1 MLTKSDF
8 QKAISD
14 SIAAYPAVAPLYQ
27 AGDPRILQHLD
38 AMATMLAMLSAQIE
52 TAVSEPFEKARD
64 ATVLA
69 DAAMRGIVRKG
80 SAARVR
86 IRAVNKGTGAYTIDS
101 GRMLLDSS
109 GLMHRV
115 ETSALVPAA
124 GETTFEAVQMRG
136 VTIRHTVSVS
146 EPFYAIAIPAAADDT
161 HLCSI
166 GVSDADGEFAY
177 RDRYVN
183 TAAGERVFHVEADD
197 RQQVYVRFGLEGV
210 VGVQPK
216 AGSEIVLTVFYT
228 AGQISPASGSPFAFE
243 YLGSPAESAIDLS
256 MDALLAAGQNPMPMS
271 VLRDLARYP
280 SVYDSN
286 AVFLGEFDFLVRRNF
301 PTLQF
306 LSVWNESAEE
316 RARGP
321 SIDNINTLFVACLS
335 EQGGEAELTEN
346 DPNSPVK
353 PAVIADA
360 QLTSTQR
367 AIKAAI
373 LAADDS
379 YRVRFV
385 TLVRSKIGITI
396 GARISTSYIAPDVSQ
411 KIAEALLAE
420 FGPSSPAARRGGQRP
435 LYQRIYALLRQKV
448 QALSDGTADL
458 TVSIAE
464 PASLLVRPEMWRYLD
479 ASTLS
484 IHVETA
490 NIVTPSWGG

>member
-14 SIAAYPAVAPLYQ
+14 SISAYPAVAPLYQ

-52 TAVSEPFEKARD
+52 TAVSEPFEKSRD

-80 SAARVR
+80 AAARVR
-86 IRAVNKGTGAYTIDS
+86 IQATNKGPGACAIDS

-109 GLMHRV
+109 GLMYRI
-115 ETSALVPAA
+115 ETSALVPSG
-124 GETTFEAVQMRG
+124 GETTFEAVQMRS

-146 EPFYAIAIPAAADDT
+146 EPFYAIAIPAADDDA

-166 GVSDADGEFAY
+166 SVSDADGEFVY

-216 AGSEIVLTVFYT
+216 AGAEIVLTVFYT

-256 MDALLAAGQNPMPMS
+256 MSTLLTAGQNPMPMS

-280 SVYDSN
+280 SVYDGN

-321 SIDNINTLFVACLS
+321 NIENINTLFVACLS
-335 EQGGEAELTEN
+335 EQGGETELTEN
-346 DPNSPVK
+346 DPSAPVK

-360 QLTSTQR
+360 ELTGTQR
-367 AIKAAI
+367 AIKAVI

-385 TLVRSKIGITI
+385 TPVRSKISINI
-396 GARISTSYIAPDVSQ
+396 GARISTSYVASDVNQ
-411 KIAEALLAE
+411 KIAETLLAE
-420 FGPSSPAARRGGQRP
+420 FGASSAAARRGRQRP
-435 LYQRIYALLRQKV
+435 QYQRIYALLRQKV
-448 QALSDGTADL
+448 QALSDGAADL

-464 PASLLVRPEMWRYLD
+464 PASLLARPEMWRYLD

-484 IHVETA
+484 IKIETG

>member
-38 AMATMLAMLSAQIE
+38 AMATMLAMLSAQVE
-52 TAVSEPFEKARD
+52 TAMSEPFEKSRD

-86 IRAVNKGTGAYTIDS
+86 IRASNKGASAFTVDS
-101 GRMLLDSS
+101 GRKLLDSS
-109 GLMHRV
+109 GLTYRV
-115 ETSALVPAA
+115 ETSVSVPAG
-124 GETTFEAVQMRG
+124 GEATFEAVQMRG
-136 VTIRHTVSVS
+136 VITRHVVATS
-146 EPFYAIAIPAAADDT
+146 EPFYAIPIPAADDDSR
-161 HLCSI
+161 LCAIS
-166 GVSDADGEFAY
+166 VSDGDGEFVY

-183 TAAGERVFHVEADD
+183 TAPGDRVFHVEADD
-197 RQQVYVRFGLEGV
+197 RQRVYVRLGFEGV
-210 VGVQPK
+210 VGVQPQQG
-216 AGSEIVLTVFYT
+216 AEIVVTVFYT
-228 AGQISPASGSPFAFE
+228 AGEISPAYGSPFAFE
-243 YLGSPAESAIDLS
+243 YLASPAESVVDLS
-256 MDALLAAGQNPMPMS
+256 MDALLIPGQNPMSMS
-271 VLRDLARYP
+271 VLRDLSRYP

-301 PTLQF
+301 PTLKF

-321 SIDNINTLFVACLS
+321 SVENINTLFVACLS
-335 EQGGEAELTEN
+335 AEGGEADLTED
-346 DPNSPVK
+346 DPNSPVA
-353 PAVIADA
+353 PVTIADD
-360 QLTSTQR
+360 QLTGTQR

-373 LAADDS
+373 LGADDS

-385 TLVRSKIGITI
+385 TPVRSMIRIAI
-396 GARISTSYIAPDVSQ
+396 NARVSTSYIASDVRQ
-411 KIAEALLAE
+411 KIADALLAE
-420 FGPSSPAARRGGQRP
+420 FGPGSAVARRGRQRP
-435 LYQRIYALLRQKV
+435 QYQRVYALLRQKV
-448 QALSDGTADL
+448 QALSDGEADL
-458 TVSIAE
+458 TVNIFE
-464 PASLLVRPEMWRYLD
+464 PTALLVRPEMWRYLD

-484 IHVETA
+484 INVETA